1 MFNLVCHNR
10 PRRACKPRQHCRVI
24 SGPSRDMKDLLPL
37 LHIERHKTNCV
48 KNRLAV
54 VDSAFGRKSHD
65 DVLIQEC
72 RVVARSL
79 EVIAPANTF
88 HGPGP
93 TKRSLGV
100 DANASLSRSFF
111 AAPALAVTN
120 SA

>member
-37 LHIERHKTNCV
+37 LHIERRKTNCV

-79 EVIAPANTF
+79 EVIAPSKYFPWTGAD
-88 HGPGP
+88 
-93 TKRSLGV
+93 K
-100 DANASLSRSFF
+100 
-111 AAPALAVTN
+111 ALPRC
-120 SA
+120 